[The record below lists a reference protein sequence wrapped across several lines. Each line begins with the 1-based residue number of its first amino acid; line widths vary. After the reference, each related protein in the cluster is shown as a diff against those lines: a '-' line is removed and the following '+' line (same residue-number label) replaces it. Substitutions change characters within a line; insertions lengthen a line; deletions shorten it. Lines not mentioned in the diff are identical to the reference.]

1 MRNFRMGLC
10 SVKYRKQNLKK
21 NNTLPEG
28 KLLVSNY
35 NCDPIKY
42 SSSSHSKSQ
51 DERSYSEQP
60 SSSIDARDLYEVLDI
75 TPDATST
82 EIREAFF
89 RKAKVFHPD
98 IDPSTK
104 ARQEFLKAREAYQIL
119 SNTLER
125 HEYDKLIMGTD
136 ITGVTR
142 MTGLNEEQE
151 KHAREKA
158 REDQEVFYSTKQ
170 EVRKERYG
178 ISRKWG
184 NEYEWF
190 VKVIGG
196 GGSNLRLTADVEK
209 IKRNDDK
216 PYVPS
221 KYSLFLDKH
230 IFDHGELDATEAKKR
245 NIQTLGVVSFF
256 LCIVYASRLL

>member
-1 MRNFRMGLC
+1 
-10 SVKYRKQNLKK
+10 
-21 NNTLPEG
+21 
-28 KLLVSNY
+28 
-35 NCDPIKY
+35 
-42 SSSSHSKSQ
+42 
-51 DERSYSEQP
+51 
-60 SSSIDARDLYEVLDI
+60 
-75 TPDATST
+75 
-82 EIREAFF
+82 
-89 RKAKVFHPD
+89 
-98 IDPSTK
+98 
-104 ARQEFLKAREAYQIL
+104 
-119 SNTLER
+119 
-125 HEYDKLIMGTD
+125 
-136 ITGVTR
+136 

-151 KHAREKA
+151 KHARDKA